1 MPGEPYTVY
10 NNGKEKF
17 NSLTRMEY
25 FDLMEDLSIEFYQTG
40 TPHPNDISYKI
51 NKEKENDY

>member
-1 MPGEPYTVY
+1 MSGETYTVY
-10 NNGKEKF
+10 INGKEKF

-40 TPHPNDISYKI
+40 TPDPNDISYKI
-51 NKEKENDY
+51 NKEKKNDC

>member
-1 MPGEPYTVY
+1 MSGEMYTVY
-10 NNGKEKF
+10 INGIEKF

-40 TPHPNDISYKI
+40 TPHPDEISYKI
-51 NKEKENDY
+51 NKEKNNDC